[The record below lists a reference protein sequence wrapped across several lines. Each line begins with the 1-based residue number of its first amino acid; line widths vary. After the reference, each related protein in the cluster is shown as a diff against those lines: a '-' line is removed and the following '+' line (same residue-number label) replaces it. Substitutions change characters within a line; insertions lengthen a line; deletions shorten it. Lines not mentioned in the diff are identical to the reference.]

1 MKLGEG
7 AGRQSGTGGVK
18 DVKVCC
24 TVGELVFFKR
34 IKTRLK
40 SSQTA
45 VERNIHEVNFIT
57 FSFISY

>member
-24 TVGELVFFKR
+24 TVGCF
-34 IKTRLK
+34 LK
-40 SSQTA
+40 GSKQG
-45 VERNIHEVNFIT
+45 
-57 FSFISY
+57 